1 MQAGVSSGRATST
14 NTHWNIW
21 NAYTTQ
27 LGFDPL
33 LKAIED
39 KVPFLQVFS
48 RRVRT
53 GQLAANKTT
62 VKSRTVEDYVRS
74 VGQTYLA
81 MGAQD
86 PRLNTSGNME
96 FRLQRMLSCYSKQDP
111 PPNRVKPVPVQVIRR
126 IFAVAATLAAD
137 PQHQCLA
144 DMIGLAFFFLLRPG
158 EYALSPSDSTPF
170 QLRDVQLFRG
180 GQRLNL
186 ATASEPELFSATF
199 ASLTFRDQKNGVR
212 GEVVGL
218 GHSGDPLLSPP
229 RILARRILHLRSHGA
244 DPTTPLC
251 SYFIAPKW
259 SFIKPSDITSALR
272 TAVTFLGPSLGF
284 LPTDVTARCLRAAG
298 ANALLCSNVDT
309 DIIRLL
315 GRWRSD
321 EMLRYLHLQ
330 AAPLMSDF
338 ARRMLLGGTFTL
350 VPNQLVPAY

>member
-1 MQAGVSSGRATST
+1 M
-14 NTHWNIW
+14 
-21 NAYTTQ
+21 
-27 LGFDPL
+27 GFDPL

-48 RRVRT
+48 RRVRS
-53 GQLAANKTT
+53 GQLAANKSS

-74 VGQTYLA
+74 IGQTYLA

-96 FRLQRMLSCYSKQDP
+96 FRLQRMFSCYSKQDP

-137 PQHQCLA
+137 PYNQCLA

-170 QLRDVQLFRG
+170 ELRDVQLFRG

-186 ATASEPELFSATF
+186 ATASEPELFSCTF

-218 GHSGDPLLSPP
+218 GHSGDPFLSPP

-244 DPTTPLC
+244 IPTTPLC
-251 SYFIAPKW
+251 SYYLATKW
-259 SFIKPSDITSALR
+259 CFIKPSDITTALR

-338 ARRMLLGGTFTL
+338 ARRMLHGGTFTL
-350 VPNQLVPAY
+350 VPNQLVPVY

>member
-1 MQAGVSSGRATST
+1 MQGGVSTGRTAAA
-14 NTHWNIW
+14 NTHWKAW
-21 NAYTTQ
+21 DSFTAE
-27 LGFDPL
+27 LGLDPL
-33 LKAIED
+33 LQAIED
-39 KVPFLQVFS
+39 KVPILQVFS

-53 GQLAANKTT
+53 GELAANKAA

-74 VGQTYLA
+74 IGQTYLA
-81 MGAQD
+81 MGASD
-86 PRLNTSGNME
+86 PRLNTSGNID
-96 FRLQRMLSCYSKQDP
+96 FRLQRMLSCYSKADP

-126 IFAVAATLAAD
+126 IFSVAATLHHD

-158 EYALSPSDSTPF
+158 EYAHSPSDSSPF
-170 QLRDVQLFRG
+170 QFRDVQLFRG
-180 GQRLNL
+180 ALRLDL
-186 ATASEPELFSATF
+186 ATASEADLHTATF

-218 GHSGDPLLSPP
+218 SHSGDPYLSPP
-229 RILARRILHLRSHGA
+229 RILARRIIHLRSHGA

-251 SYFIAPKW
+251 SYYLAPQWRLITPKE
-259 SFIKPSDITSALR
+259 ITSALR

-350 VPNQLVPAY
+350 VPNQLVPVY

>member
-1 MQAGVSSGRATST
+1 MQAGVSTGRTTSA
-14 NTHWNIW
+14 NTHWKAW
-21 NAYTTQ
+21 DSFTAD
-27 LGFDPL
+27 LGIDPVL
-33 LKAIED
+33 QAIED

-53 GQLAANKTT
+53 GELAANKAA

-81 MGAQD
+81 MGASD
-86 PRLNTSGNME
+86 PRLNTSGNID

-126 IFAVAATLAAD
+126 IFAVAATLHHA

-158 EYALSPSDSTPF
+158 EYAHSPSDSSPF

-180 GQRLNL
+180 ALRLDL
-186 ATASEPELFSATF
+186 AHATDADLHTATF

-218 GHSGDPLLSPP
+218 SHSGDPFLSPP
-229 RILARRILHLRSHGA
+229 RILARRIIHLRSHGA
-244 DPTTPLC
+244 VQTTPLC
-251 SYFIAPKW
+251 SYYVAPRW
-259 SFIKPSDITSALR
+259 CLIKPSEITAALR

-284 LPTDVTARCLRAAG
+284 LPNDVTARCLRAAG
-298 ANALLCSNVDT
+298 ANALLCANVDT

-338 ARRMLLGGTFTL
+338 ARRMLHGGNFTL
-350 VPNQLVPAY
+350 VPNQLVPVY